1 MLIGG
6 GPVNAVVRR
15 QEHCTMPN
23 PVEATFTISRDEYV
37 RAMRRYYKTKLQL
50 KRDLVG
56 SVVAILVGIYLLWS
70 TSMTGLAWLLVIA
83 GAISLILVIYAVAL
97 LPHLIYRYQPK
108 LQSEYRLRFRDDA
121 IGFHTDQIDSELK
134 WSIYHSWLRDD
145 EFFIL
150 YHGKRDVSVIPRRAL
165 VDGADERLTELLSQ
179 KIGPA
184 IA

>member
-1 MLIGG
+1 
-6 GPVNAVVRR
+6 
-15 QEHCTMPN
+15 MPN
-23 PVEATFTISRDEYV
+23 PVEATFTISRDEYI
-37 RAMRRYYKTKLQL
+37 RAMRRHYKTKLQP

-56 SVVAILVGIYLLWS
+56 SVIAVLAGVYLLKS
-70 TSMTGLAWLLVIA
+70 TSMQGLAWLLVVA
-83 GAISLILVIYAVAL
+83 GAILLMFVIYALVL

-121 IGFHTDQIDSELK
+121 IEFRTNEVNSELK

-145 EFFIL
+145 EFYIL

-165 VDGADERLTELLSQ
+165 KDGASERLTELLNE

-184 IA
+184 MA